1 MVDEPIIITGGSVS
15 VDMSDKFK
23 DNGHGGGRKKYKNPN
38 GRLLQLKVN
47 GETVRDLSPDDVVE
61 IVCDDGA

>member
-23 DNGHGGGRKKYKNPN
+23 DNGHGGGRKKYKNPD
-38 GRLLQLKVN
+38 GRLLQIKVN
-47 GETVRDLSPDDVVE
+47 GETVRNLGPDDVVE

>member
-15 VDMSDKFK
+15 VDLSDKFK
-23 DNGHGGGRKKYKNPN
+23 DNGHGGGRKKYKNPD
-38 GRLLQLKVN
+38 GRLLRIKVN
-47 GETVRDLSPDDVVE
+47 GVTVRELDPGDTVE

>member
-15 VDMSDKFK
+15 VDLSDKFK
-23 DNGHGGGRKKYKNPN
+23 DNGHGGGRKKYTNPN
-38 GRLLQLKVN
+38 GRLLQIKVN
-47 GETVRDLSPDDVVE
+47 GETVRELGPDDVVE